1 MKIKMYKHPKD
12 QDRRLNN
19 WSANTYTV
27 DSEFSEKVKYVVK
40 NDKFIILTDSC
51 EIVHEICNMQNESKL
66 YIKEIEDEIN
76 SILSDVNYLKKIG
89 VRIGAPKK

>member
-1 MKIKMYKHPKD
+1 MKIKIYKRPKD

-27 DSEFSEKVKYVVK
+27 DSEFSEQVKYAIK

-51 EIVHEICNMQNESKL
+51 EIVHEICNMHNESKI

-76 SILSDVNYLKKIG
+76 SILNDVDYLKKIG
-89 VRIGAPKK
+89 VRIGVPKK